1 MQSEDYRDIFASNL
15 NYYMDKNNVKQIDL
29 VNKFH
34 MSKSTVSSWCNGVKI
49 PRMDKIE
56 RLAEY
61 FGVSKSDLIEK
72 KAQSNIVPDTNQLT
86 PIPVIVRASDG
97 IDCLAEDNIIDYE
110 YVPQKDIADEKD
122 YVFLRVTGDSMY
134 PTLMEGDLILVRRQS
149 SADSGSL
156 AVVTADNEDG
166 AVKRI
171 VYGKNFVELQPI
183 NPMYSSKRFE
193 NADISRI
200 QIFGVVRKIIRN
212 FV

>member
-171 VYGKNFVELQPI
+171 VYGKNFIELQPI

-193 NADISRI
+193 NSDISRI

>member
-193 NADISRI
+193 NSDISRI